1 MNSSLVI
8 LICGCAAL
16 IVSLLHCFFGYKLAR
31 FLLPFSGLVL
41 FEGLLYLFV
50 YDHLRL
56 DAMSTWLFFVGS
68 AFSIFLILFFFKRFA
83 SFFAGLA
90 AGGTFAAFVVYALG
104 VQNMPLIYPI
114 CLTVSVVAALLTVAY
129 QRIGTVI
136 TTAVLGGCGAAY
148 IGLYLYLVGVDAAS
162 IVAYS
167 NLLIPFEY
175 FITSNAYLIGG
186 VALVLMGLGLFVQF
200 YWTANR
206 QLLSNRLDDD
216 RSFRMRKRNEF
227 ADSI

>member
-16 IVSLLHCFFGYKLAR
+16 IVCLLQCFFGYKLAR
-31 FLLPFSGLVL
+31 FLLPFSGLAL

-50 YDHLRL
+50 YDQLRL
-56 DAMSTWLFFVGS
+56 DVISTWLFFCGS
-68 AFSIFLILFFFKRFA
+68 AIAIYLMLFFFKRFA
-83 SFFAGLA
+83 SFFTGLA

-148 IGLYLYLVGVDAAS
+148 IGLYLYLVGVNAAS
-162 IVAYS
+162 FVAYG
-167 NLLIPFEY
+167 NLLIPLES
-175 FITSNAYLIGG
+175 FIISNAYLIGG

-200 YWTANR
+200 YWTASG
-206 QLLSNRLDDD
+206 QLLSSRLDDD

>member
-68 AFSIFLILFFFKRFA
+68 AISIYLILFFFKRFA

-104 VQNMPLIYPI
+104 VQNMSLIYPI

-167 NLLIPFEY
+167 NLLIPFGY

-186 VALVLMGLGLFVQF
+186 VALVLMGLGIFVQF

-216 RSFRMRKRNEF
+216 RSFRVRKRNEF